1 LDINPISKSNLLLFK
16 QFEILFKQYSNS
28 IWILPNAIMH
38 ITGSKLYE
46 SWQSQLIGNAKLK
59 PQKYIAGVDFA

>member
-1 LDINPISKSNLLLFK
+1 
-16 QFEILFKQYSNS
+16 
-28 IWILPNAIMH
+28 MH